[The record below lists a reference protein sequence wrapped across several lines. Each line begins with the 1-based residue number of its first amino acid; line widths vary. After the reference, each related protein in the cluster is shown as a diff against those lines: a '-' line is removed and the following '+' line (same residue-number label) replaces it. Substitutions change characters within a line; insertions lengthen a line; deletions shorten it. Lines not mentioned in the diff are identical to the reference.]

1 MKPTDYAQR
10 AKAAHAMAEAASD
23 PRDKAAFRG
32 AAKTW
37 ETLART
43 SAESAFSFEPLL
55 RDLAALKADCN
66 KPIEPEPQAPRSAS
80 APMVERTPVVTP
92 VKTYATIEF

>member
-10 AKAAHAMAEAASD
+10 AKEAHAKAEAATD
-23 PRDKAAFRG
+23 PRDKAAYRG

-37 ETLART
+37 ETLARN

-55 RDLAALKADCN
+55 RDLAALKASCN
-66 KPIEPEPQAPRSAS
+66 EPMAPAPQAPRSA
-80 APMVERTPVVTP
+80 PMEERATVVTP